1 MENTS
6 AHTHNQTHLKHTL
19 MTEGSIS
26 RTILGYAL
34 PIFIGYLFQQL
45 YNTADALIVGN
56 LVGRSALAAVTS
68 TGSITYMAV
77 GFFLGF
83 SVGAGIVIARHIGAG
98 DDDRTASA
106 VHTTVAMGAA
116 FSVILTAAG
125 VLLTPTVL
133 RLMDTPADVLPE
145 ASLYLRIY
153 FAGSTG
159 FVMYNTFVGILQAS
173 GDARHPLYYL
183 ICSAGVNI
191 VLDVFFIAVLH
202 MGVDGAA
209 LATALSQ
216 LGAAALAL
224 RRLICRDDV
233 LRVRARRIRFHRT
246 DLREIVRYGLPT
258 AVQNCMI
265 DLSNM
270 MIQSYIN
277 SFTSSA
283 MAGVG
288 AYTKVEGFA
297 FLPVTA
303 FSMAMSTFISQN
315 RGAGKRDRMRDG
327 ARFGLLWSTVM
338 IEAVGVVIFLLAPV
352 LVAAFNRDPEVIA
365 YGVLRARICAL
376 FYCLLGFSHVSS
388 AVLRGL
394 GKPVTPMVVMLLC
407 WCGVRV
413 AVLTTIG
420 TAYHDMR
427 LACWIYPITW
437 GMSTVVYAVFLLRY
451 RWEGASAPSVSLDSD
466 RV

>member
-1 MENTS
+1 MD
-6 AHTHNQTHLKHTL
+6 HTRTHTQHQRHTQPAV
-19 MTEGSIS
+19 MTEGPIS
-26 RTILGYAL
+26 RTVIRYAL

-56 LVGRSALAAVTS
+56 LVGRSALAAVSS
-68 TGSITYMAV
+68 TGSITFMAV

-98 DDDRTASA
+98 DDTQTIRA
-106 VHTTVAMGAA
+106 VHTAVAMGIA
-116 FSVILTAAG
+116 FSIALTAAG
-125 VLLTPTVL
+125 ILLTPTVL

-145 ASLYLRIY
+145 AALYLRIY

-173 GDARHPLYYL
+173 GDSQHPLYYL
-183 ICSAGVNI
+183 IASAVTN
-191 VLDVFFIAVLH
+191 VALDLVFIAVFH

-216 LGAAALAL
+216 CMAAALAL
-224 RRLICRDDV
+224 VRLLRRDDS
-233 LRVRARRIRFHRT
+233 LRLRAGLVRFDRRN
-246 DLREIVRYGLPT
+246 LSEIVRYGLPT
-258 AVQNCMI
+258 ALQNCMI

-270 MIQSYIN
+270 MIQSYVN

-315 RGAGKRDRMRDG
+315 RGAGRHDRMREG
-327 ARFGLLWSTVM
+327 ARFGLFWSTVM
-338 IEAVGVVIFLLAPV
+338 IEAVGVIIFLLAPV

-376 FYCLLGFSHVSS
+376 FYCFLGFSHVSS

-394 GKPVTPMVVMLLC
+394 GKPITPMLVMLLC

-413 AVLTTIG
+413 LVLLTVG
-420 TAYHDMR
+420 KVYHEMR

-437 GMSTVVYAVFLLRY
+437 ALSTTFYVLFLEKY
-451 RWEGASAPSVSLDSD
+451 RWLPESPAAIAP
-466 RV
+466 